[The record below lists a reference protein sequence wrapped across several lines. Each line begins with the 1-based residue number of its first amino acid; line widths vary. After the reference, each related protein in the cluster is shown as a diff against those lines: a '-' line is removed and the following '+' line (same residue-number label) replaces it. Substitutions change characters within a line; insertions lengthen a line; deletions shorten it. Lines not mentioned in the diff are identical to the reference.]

1 MKSMKKTHRKTML
14 RTVLAVGFALST
26 LSGASLAA
34 DKALLIGVGQYANG
48 ENSLPGIPLDLKVM
62 HGVARQM
69 GYLDENIL
77 QLQDAQV
84 TAEGVAAAIRD
95 WLVEGVEADDR
106 VLLYYSGHGSQV
118 EDQNGDE
125 RDGFDEVLTMYD
137 LAIEDGD
144 YTGVLRDDDF
154 NQLLSEIPS
163 ERVAVVVD
171 ACCSG
176 TAVRGHVLPQSA
188 YGADEFVV
196 KSRGCRSVQTD
207 SSLGFAESES
217 VKGMV
222 FLAAAQDGEESLA
235 TARGSLFTLALQQAV
250 REGKNTSPVQLIAAA
265 EQTLALSV
273 PKSHRF
279 HPSLIGDPALLQDK
293 GLFIAEIA
301 EGQPEAPRL
310 GWDEWSSVVKSSEPL
325 QVQPSRE
332 FYTEGQLLELEVEMP
347 EAGYLNIV
355 SVDANDQVVVLF
367 PNAYHSNN
375 QFEAGVVKLPQEGFD
390 WPAGKPYGES
400 LIVSVVSSEP
410 INLFESSHQ
419 RDVHGKALD
428 IFLRPETADT
438 ERLRELSSEGNDA
451 LKASALVLTVC
462 KGSTC

>member
-1 MKSMKKTHRKTML
+1 MKPMKNTHSISVR
-14 RTVLAVGFALST
+14 RTALAVSLALST

-84 TAEGVAAAIRD
+84 TAESVAAAIRG
-95 WLVEGVEADDR
+95 WLVQGVEADDR

-125 RDGFDEVLTMYD
+125 RDGFDEVLTMHD

-176 TAVRGHVLPQSA
+176 TAVRSHVIPKSA
-188 YGADEFVV
+188 YGEGDFVV
-196 KSRGCRSVQTD
+196 KSRGCRSAQVD
-207 SSLGFAESES
+207 SALGFAESES
-217 VKGMV
+217 VKGIV

-250 REGKNTSPVQLIAAA
+250 RDGKNTSPVQLIAAA

-293 GLFIAEIA
+293 GLFIAPIGEQQL
-301 EGQPEAPRL
+301 EPPRF
-310 GWDEWSSVVKSSEPL
+310 GWDEWSSVVKGSEPL

-332 FYTEGQLLELEVEMP
+332 YYTEGQLLELEVEMP

-355 SVDANDQVVVLF
+355 SVDPNDQVVVLF
-367 PNAYHSNN
+367 PNAYHSDN

-400 LIVSVVSSEP
+400 LIVSIVSSKP
-410 INLFESSHQ
+410 MNLFESSHQ
-419 RDVHGKALD
+419 RDVQGKALGV
-428 IFLRPETADT
+428 FLRPETADA

-451 LKASALVLTVC
+451 LKASALILTVC
-462 KGSTC
+462 EDSSC

>member
-1 MKSMKKTHRKTML
+1 MKPMKNTHSISVR
-14 RTVLAVGFALST
+14 RTALAVSLALST

-84 TAEGVAAAIRD
+84 TAESVAAAIRG
-95 WLVEGVEADDR
+95 WLVQGVEADDR

-125 RDGFDEVLTMYD
+125 RDGFDEVLTMHD

-176 TAVRGHVLPQSA
+176 TAVRSHVIPKSA
-188 YGADEFVV
+188 YGEGDFVV
-196 KSRGCRSVQTD
+196 KSRGCRSAQVD
-207 SSLGFAESES
+207 STLSFAESES
-217 VKGMV
+217 VKGIV

-250 REGKNTSPVQLIAAA
+250 RDGKNTSPVQLIAAA

-293 GLFIAEIA
+293 GLFIAPIGEQQL
-301 EGQPEAPRL
+301 EPPRF
-310 GWDEWSSVVKSSEPL
+310 GWDEWSSVVKGSEPL

-332 FYTEGQLLELEVEMP
+332 YYTEGQLLELEVEMP

-355 SVDANDQVVVLF
+355 SVDPNDQVVVLF
-367 PNAYHSNN
+367 PNAYHSDN

-400 LIVSVVSSEP
+400 LIVSIVSSKP
-410 INLFESSHQ
+410 MNLFESSHQ
-419 RDVHGKALD
+419 RDVQGKALGV
-428 IFLRPETADT
+428 FLRPETADA

-451 LKASALVLTVC
+451 LKASALILTVC
-462 KGSTC
+462 EDSSC